1 MKMKPLKLS
10 LFVIITLS
18 ICMIIS
24 GFLFYKN
31 FIGFLGAW
39 NQSNK
44 MNIYLKIDTPELE
57 TNKIIDLLKQ
67 KSNVVS
73 VKLVDRNE
81 AGLSFQNSLK
91 EFSSGLVTL
100 DELVDLIPESIEVDL
115 KPTLSLK
122 ERDDAFAALAEE
134 LKSNLA
140 IEDVNYGATW
150 IKKFEKIDRI
160 IRSLGFLAFLVLLL
174 TISYLVALMVRVYI
188 DDSKQEIEVY
198 SLIGATRW
206 SIYQIFLK
214 DIFIFLAASLVTSFV
229 ILFLMFNYVKEKL
242 SVSGLSATFTQNLNF
257 LSFNESTFVIF
268 MLFIFIYANCFFT
281 IRSSVNRLNQISND

>member
-1 MKMKPLKLS
+1 
-10 LFVIITLS
+10 
-18 ICMIIS
+18 MIIS

-160 IRSLGFLAFLVLLL
+160 
-174 TISYLVALMVRVYI
+174 
-188 DDSKQEIEVY
+188 
-198 SLIGATRW
+198 
-206 SIYQIFLK
+206 
-214 DIFIFLAASLVTSFV
+214 
-229 ILFLMFNYVKEKL
+229 
-242 SVSGLSATFTQNLNF
+242 
-257 LSFNESTFVIF
+257 
-268 MLFIFIYANCFFT
+268 
-281 IRSSVNRLNQISND
+281 

>member
-1 MKMKPLKLS
+1 
-10 LFVIITLS
+10 
-18 ICMIIS
+18 MIIS
-24 GFLFYKN
+24 GLLFYKN
-31 FIGFLGAW
+31 FVGFLGAW

-44 MNIYLKIDTPELE
+44 MNIYLKIDTPEAE
-57 TNKIIDLLKQ
+57 RNKIIDSLKQ
-67 KSNVVS
+67 KSSVVS
-73 VKLVDRNE
+73 AVLVDRNQ
-81 AGLSFQNSLK
+81 AGLSFQSSLK

-115 KPTLSLK
+115 EPTLSLK
-122 ERDDAFAALAEE
+122 ERDDVFTALATEFRP
-134 LKSNLA
+134 NAA
-140 IEDVNYGATW
+140 IEDINYGATW

-160 IRSLGFLAFLVLLL
+160 MRSVGIFAFLVLLVS
-174 TISYLVALMVRVYI
+174 ISYLVALMVRVYI

-206 SIYQIFLK
+206 SIYQLFLK
-214 DIFIFLAASLVTSFV
+214 DIFIFLSTSLLTSFV
-229 ILFLMFNYVKEKL
+229 ILFALFNYIKNKL

-281 IRSSVNRLNQISND
+281 IQSSVNRLNQISNE

>member
-1 MKMKPLKLS
+1 
-10 LFVIITLS
+10 
-18 ICMIIS
+18 MIMS
-24 GFLFYKN
+24 GLLFYKN

-44 MNIYLKIDTPELE
+44 MNIYLKIDTPEAE
-57 TNKIIDLLKQ
+57 RNKIIDLLKQ
-67 KSNVVS
+67 KSNVLS
-73 VKLVDRNE
+73 VELVDRNQ
-81 AGLSFQNSLK
+81 AGLSFQSTLK

-122 ERDDAFAALAEE
+122 ERDDTFAALAEE
-134 LKSNLA
+134 FRSNLA

-160 IRSLGFLAFLVLLL
+160 IRSLGLMAFLVLLL
-174 TISYLVALMVRVYI
+174 TVSYLVALMVRVYI

-214 DIFIFLAASLVTSFV
+214 DIFIFLSVSLATSFV
-229 ILFLMFNYVKEKL
+229 VLFILFCYVKEKL
-242 SVSGLSATFTQNLNF
+242 SLSGLSATFTKNLNF
-257 LSFNESTFVIF
+257 LSFNESTFVVFI
-268 MLFIFIYANCFFT
+268 LFIFIYTNCFFT

>member
-1 MKMKPLKLS
+1 MKMNPLKLS

-24 GFLFYKN
+24 GLLFYKN
-31 FIGFLGAW
+31 FVGFLGAW

-44 MNIYLKIDTPELE
+44 MNIYLKIDTSEAE
-57 TNKIIDLLKQ
+57 RNKIIDLLKQ

-73 VKLVDRNE
+73 ADLVDRNQ
-81 AGLSFQNSLK
+81 AGLSFQSSLK

-115 KPTLSLK
+115 EPMLSLK
-122 ERDDAFAALAEE
+122 ERDDVFTALANEFRP
-134 LKSNLA
+134 NTA
-140 IEDVNYGATW
+140 IEDINYGATW

-160 IRSLGFLAFLVLLL
+160 MRSVGIFAFLIFLLA
-174 TISYLVALMVRVYI
+174 ISYLVALMVRVYI

-206 SIYQIFLK
+206 SIYQLFLK
-214 DIFIFLAASLVTSFV
+214 DIFIFLSILSPPAPMVNQCKIKGNSSL
-229 ILFLMFNYVKEKL
+229 L
-242 SVSGLSATFTQNLNF
+242 
-257 LSFNESTFVIF
+257 
-268 MLFIFIYANCFFT
+268 
-281 IRSSVNRLNQISND
+281 